1 MKKIYVITAA
11 LIVAISVVL
20 GMTAQTVSN
29 DLFEANVEAL
39 AQMELPSS
47 IIVCDTG
54 FCGYCWEVKRFGLL
68 YKCVWTGMQDD
79 YCDCSYIGYV

>member
-29 DLFEANVEAL
+29 DLCEANVEAL
-39 AQMELPSS
+39 ASS
-47 IIVCDTG
+47 EGAIIICDSG
-54 FCGYCWEVKRFGLL
+54 NCGYCFEDETAWPI
-68 YKCVWTGMQDD
+68 YKCNWTGMQKD
-79 YCDCSYIGYV
+79 YCDCNKVGYL